1 MRLYLAVALLLG
13 MAVAS
18 AHADDDSL
26 VGSAKVRGPE
36 MLVVSGT
43 RVRLSGV
50 LPPEESSRCLDA
62 DGATATCTEAGAA
75 ALARLIG
82 DAPVTCVK
90 ERRLGHGYYLGH
102 CHTADGTDPA
112 KALLEL
118 GLLQADPAAASDAY
132 RQASTAAQA
141 ARIGLWGS

>member
-1 MRLYLAVALLLG
+1 VRLHLAVALLLG

-18 AHADDDSL
+18 AHADDNSL
-26 VGSAKVRGPE
+26 VGPAKVRGAE

-43 RVRLSGV
+43 RVRFSGV
-50 LPPEESSRCLDA
+50 LPPEEASRCQHP
-62 DGATATCTEAGAA
+62 DGAPTTCTEAGAA
-75 ALARLIG
+75 ALVRLIG
-82 DAPVTCVK
+82 DSPVTCVK

-132 RQASTAAQA
+132 RQAATAAQA